1 VAPISVPFAEDEEV
15 MESESP
21 LAVSR
26 PLSVST
32 TPTLKGL
39 VSTFSAMTGDE
50 LERALSR
57 HQERLSRQQYI
68 VRQIAA
74 EKERRRSD
82 WHSARTPWQCPECGL
97 QPRAFVNVPCRH
109 LGLCLQCD
117 ALAADTGR
125 CAVCGAGAEHKIAI
139 NFAE

>member
-1 VAPISVPFAEDEEV
+1 MAPISAPFAEDEEV

-68 VRQIAA
+68 VRHIAA
-74 EKERRRSD
+74 EKERRRSRISMVRLNVLPPPAIVHWNFLSD
-82 WHSARTPWQCPECGL
+82 SAG
-97 QPRAFVNVPCRH
+97 
-109 LGLCLQCD
+109 
-117 ALAADTGR
+117 TGGR
-125 CAVCGAGAEHKIAI
+125 GGG
-139 NFAE
+139 